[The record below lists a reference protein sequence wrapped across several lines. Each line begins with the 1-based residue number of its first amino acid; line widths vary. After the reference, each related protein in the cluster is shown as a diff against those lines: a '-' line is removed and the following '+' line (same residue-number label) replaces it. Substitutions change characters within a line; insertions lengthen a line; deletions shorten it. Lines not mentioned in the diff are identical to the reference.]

1 MGWLM
6 NGPKVVGFIDIGTN
20 SVRLLVVRIN
30 PNRSY
35 TVLSQE
41 KEVVRLG
48 EGEFRDQM
56 LTPEAIYRGV
66 TVIKKFAE
74 LSRAYG
80 AEEVIGVATSAA
92 REAKN
97 QIELLNRLR
106 DEARVDVSVISG
118 KEEARLI
125 YLGVA
130 SGLYIKDR
138 KALFIDIG
146 GGSTEIIIGD
156 QEQYS
161 YLDSLKLGAIRLT
174 NLFLPEGAVA
184 PVPSEIYNKMCK
196 YVKNAVIRTTHR
208 VKEEKLGITV
218 ASSGTAINLAEIA
231 NRMAGNADARSLV
244 LRRSQLRKVMA
255 LLCSLPIQERRK
267 VPGINPERA
276 DIIIGG
282 GAILETLMDEFGVE
296 EAAISERGLRDGML
310 AEYLDQGGDQEYKE
324 LSVRERSV
332 LQLGR
337 SCNLDEMH
345 AERVR
350 GLALSLFDS
359 GFRQGL
365 HNLGDWER
373 ELLSYAAFLH
383 DIGDFISFNNHHLH
397 SHYIIRNAELLGFDQ
412 REILIMADLAQFH
425 RKKIPRKKDPDLDDL
440 DEHSQKVVILLSALL
455 RIAESLDRSH
465 TGLVNKAEFVSVQK
479 GSAVLDLYSNED
491 VQLEMWGVE
500 SDGKAF
506 EKAFGRSLTSNVIRI

>member
-1 MGWLM
+1 M

-66 TVIKKFAE
+66 TVVKKFAE

-80 AEEVIGVATSAA
+80 AEEVIAVATSAA

-97 QIELLNRLR
+97 QIDLLNRLR

-130 SGLYIKDR
+130 SGVHLRDR
-138 KALFIDIG
+138 KGLFIDIG
-146 GGSTEIIIGD
+146 GGSTEVIIGD
-156 QEQYS
+156 QDNYT

-174 NLFLPEGAVA
+174 NLFLPEGAKT
-184 PVPSEIYNKMCK
+184 PVSSDVYSKMRK
-196 YVKNAVIRTTHR
+196 YVRNAVIRTTHR
-208 VKEEKLGITV
+208 VKAERLAVAV
-218 ASSGTAINLAEIA
+218 ASSGTAINLAEIS
-231 NRMAGNADARSLV
+231 NRMTGNADSRSMP
-244 LRRSQLRKVMA
+244 LRRSQVKKIMTM
-255 LLCSLPIQERRK
+255 LCSLPLDERRK

-282 GAILETLMDEFGVE
+282 GAILETLMDEFGLE
-296 EAAISERGLRDGML
+296 EVTVSERGLRDGLL
-310 AEYLDQGGDQEYKE
+310 AEYLAQGGDQEYKE
-324 LSVRERSV
+324 MSVRERSV

-345 AERVR
+345 AERVK

-373 ELLSYAAFLH
+373 ELLGYAAFLH

-412 REILIMADLAQFH
+412 REIVIMADLARFH
-425 RKKIPRKKDPDLDDL
+425 RKKIPRRKDPDLEDL
-440 DEHSQKVVILLSALL
+440 DEHSQKIVILLSALL
-455 RIAESLDRSH
+455 RLAESLDRSH
-465 TGLVNKAEFVSVQK
+465 TGLVNNAEFATVQK
-479 GSAVLDLYSNED
+479 TAAVIAIHSNED
-491 VQLEMWGVE
+491 VQLEVWGIE

-506 EKAFGRSLTSNVIRI
+506 EKAFGRSLSSNIMRS

>member
-1 MGWLM
+1 MT
-6 NGPKVVGFIDIGTN
+6 GPKVVGFIDIGTN

-30 PNRSY
+30 PNHSY
-35 TVLSQE
+35 NVLSQE

-66 TVIKKFAE
+66 TVVKKFAE

-80 AEEVIGVATSAA
+80 AEEIIAVATSAA

-97 QIELLNRLR
+97 QIDLLNRLR
-106 DEARVDVSVISG
+106 EEARVDVSVVSG

-130 SGLYIKDR
+130 SGVHIKDR

-156 QEQYS
+156 QENYS

-174 NLFLPEGAVA
+174 NLFLPEGAKT
-184 PVPSEIYNKMCK
+184 PVPAEVYSKMRK
-196 YVKNAVIRTTHR
+196 YVRNAVIRTAHR
-208 VKEEKLGITV
+208 VKDERLGISV

-231 NRMAGNADARSLV
+231 NRMTNGTDERNLT
-244 LRRSQLRKVMA
+244 LRRSQLKKVMA
-255 LLCSLPIQERRK
+255 MLCSLPLEERRK
-267 VPGINPERA
+267 VPGMNPERA

-282 GAILETLMDEFGVE
+282 GAILETLMDEFGLE
-296 EAAISERGLRDGML
+296 EVSVSERGLRDGLL
-310 AEYLDQGGDQEYKE
+310 AEYLAQDGDQEYKE
-324 LSVRERSV
+324 MSVRERSV

-345 AERVR
+345 AERVK

-373 ELLSYAAFLH
+373 ELLGYSAFLH

-412 REILIMADLAQFH
+412 REILIMADLARFH

-455 RIAESLDRSH
+455 RLAESLDRSH
-465 TGLVNKAEFVSVQK
+465 TGLVKQAEFVSVQK
-479 GSAVLDLYSNED
+479 ASAVIAIHSDED
-491 VQLEMWGVE
+491 VQLEVWGIE

-506 EKAFGRSLTSNVIRI
+506 EKAFGRTLRSDVIRF

>member
-1 MGWLM
+1 MIV
-6 NGPKVVGFIDIGTN
+6 PKVVGFIDIGTN
-20 SVRLLVVRIN
+20 SVRLLVVRVN

-48 EGEFRDQM
+48 DGEFRDQM

-66 TVIKKFAE
+66 MVVKKFAE

-80 AEEVIGVATSAA
+80 AEEVIAVATSAA

-97 QIELLNRLR
+97 QIDLLNRLR
-106 DEARVDVSVISG
+106 EEAKVDVSVISG

-125 YLGVA
+125 YIGVA
-130 SGLYIKDR
+130 SGVHIKDR
-138 KALFIDIG
+138 KALFVDIG

-174 NLFLPEGAVA
+174 NIFLPEGART
-184 PVPSEIYNKMCK
+184 PVPADVYGKMCK
-196 YVKNAVIRTTHR
+196 YVRNAVIRTANR
-208 VKEEKLGITV
+208 VKKEKLAIAV

-231 NRMAGNADARSLV
+231 NRMTGNADARSMV
-244 LRRSQLRKVMA
+244 LRRSHLKKIMSM
-255 LLCSLPIQERRK
+255 LCSLPLEERRR

-296 EAAISERGLRDGML
+296 EVLVSERGLRDGLL
-310 AEYLDQGGDQEYKE
+310 AEYLAEGGDQEYRGM
-324 LSVRERSV
+324 SVRERSV

-337 SCNLDEMH
+337 SCNVDEMH

-373 ELLSYAAFLH
+373 ELLGYAAFLH

-412 REILIMADLAQFH
+412 REIVIMADLARFH

-440 DEHSQKVVILLSALL
+440 DEHSQKIVILLSALL
-455 RIAESLDRSH
+455 RLAESLDRSH
-465 TGLVNKAEFVSVQK
+465 TGLVRQAEFVIVQK
-479 GSAVLDLYSNED
+479 TSAIVAIHSDED
-491 VQLEMWGVE
+491 VQLEVWGVE

-506 EKAFGRSLTSNVIRI
+506 EKAFGRTLSSNVVRS

>member
-1 MGWLM
+1 M

-20 SVRLLVVRIN
+20 SVRLLVVRVN

-66 TVIKKFAE
+66 MVVKKFAE

-80 AEEVIGVATSAA
+80 AEEVIAVATSAA

-97 QIELLNRLR
+97 QLDLLNRLR
-106 DEARVDVSVISG
+106 EEARIDVSVISG

-130 SGLYIKDR
+130 SGLHIRGR

-156 QEQYS
+156 QENYG

-174 NLFLPEGAVA
+174 NLFLPEGAKTPVSVVA
-184 PVPSEIYNKMCK
+184 YNKMRK
-196 YVKNAVIRTTHR
+196 YVRNAVIRTTHR
-208 VKEEKLGITV
+208 VKEEKLSFAV

-231 NRMAGNADARSLV
+231 NRINGNTDSRNMT
-244 LRRSQLRKVMA
+244 LRRPQLKRIMTM
-255 LLCSLPIQERRK
+255 LCSLPLEERRK
-267 VPGINPERA
+267 VPGMNPERA

-282 GAILETLMDEFGVE
+282 GAILETLMDEFGLE
-296 EAAISERGLRDGML
+296 EVAISERGLRDGLL
-310 AEYLDQGGDQEYKE
+310 AEYLAQGDDQEYKQM
-324 LSVRERSV
+324 SVRERSV
-332 LQLGR
+332 MQLGR

-345 AERVR
+345 AQRVR

-365 HNLGDWER
+365 HNFGDWER
-373 ELLSYAAFLH
+373 ELLGYAAFLH

-412 REILIMADLAQFH
+412 REIAIMADLARFH
-425 RKKIPRKKDPDLDDL
+425 RKKIPRKKDPDLEDL
-440 DEHSQKVVILLSALL
+440 DEHSQKVVILLSVLL
-455 RIAESLDRSH
+455 RLAESLDRSH
-465 TGLVNKAEFVSVQK
+465 TGLVSQAEFVAVEKASVVIAIH
-479 GSAVLDLYSNED
+479 SDED
-491 VQLEMWGVE
+491 VQLEVWGVE

-506 EKAFGRSLTSNVIRI
+506 EKAFGRSLTSNVMRT

>member
-1 MGWLM
+1 M

-48 EGEFRDQM
+48 DGEFRDQM
-56 LTPEAIYRGV
+56 LTQEAIFRGV
-66 TVIKKFAE
+66 TVVKKFTE

-80 AEEVIGVATSAA
+80 AEEIIAVATSAA

-97 QIELLNRLR
+97 QIDLLNRLR
-106 DEARVDVSVISG
+106 EEARIDVSVISG

-130 SGLYIKDR
+130 SGVHLKDR

-156 QEQYS
+156 QENYS

-174 NLFLPEGAVA
+174 NLFLPEGAKT
-184 PVPSEIYNKMCK
+184 PVPAEVYNKMRK
-196 YVKNAVIRTTHR
+196 YVRNAIIRTTHR
-208 VKEEKLGITV
+208 VKDEKLGISV
-218 ASSGTAINLAEIA
+218 ASSGTAINLAEIS
-231 NRMAGNADARSLV
+231 NRLTGNGDTRNMT
-244 LRRSQLRKVMA
+244 LRRSQLKKVMA
-255 LLCSLPIQERRK
+255 MLCSLPLEERRK

-282 GAILETLMDEFGVE
+282 GAILETLMDEFGLE
-296 EAAISERGLRDGML
+296 EVAVSERGLRDGLL
-310 AEYLDQGGDQEYKE
+310 AEYLAEGGGQEYKE
-324 LSVRERSV
+324 MSVRERSV

-345 AERVR
+345 AERVK
-350 GLALSLFDS
+350 GLALSLYDS

-373 ELLSYAAFLH
+373 ELLGYAAFLH

-412 REILIMADLAQFH
+412 REIVIMADLARFH
-425 RKKIPRKKDPDLDDL
+425 RKKIPRKKDPDLEDL
-440 DEHSQKVVILLSALL
+440 DEHSQKIVILLSTLL
-455 RIAESLDRSH
+455 RLAESLDRSH
-465 TGLVNKAEFVSVQK
+465 TGLVKKAEFVNVQK
-479 GSAVLDLYSNED
+479 TSAVIAIHSDED
-491 VQLEMWGVE
+491 VQLEVWGIE

-506 EKAFGRSLTSNVIRI
+506 EKAFGRSLSSNVMTA

>member
-1 MGWLM
+1 M
-6 NGPKVVGFIDIGTN
+6 NGPKIVGFIDIGTN

-56 LTPEAIYRGV
+56 LTPVAIFRGV
-66 TVIKKFAE
+66 TVVKKFAE

-80 AEEVIGVATSAA
+80 AEEIIAVATSAA

-106 DEARVDVSVISG
+106 DEAKVDVSVISG

-130 SGLYIKDR
+130 SGVHIRDR

-146 GGSTEIIIGD
+146 GGSTEVIIGD

-161 YLDSLKLGAIRLT
+161 YLDSLKLGAIRLS
-174 NLFLPEGAVA
+174 NLFLPEGAKA
-184 PVPSEIYNKMCK
+184 PVPAESYSKMRK
-196 YVKNAVIRTTHR
+196 YVRNAVIRTSHR
-208 VKEEKLGITV
+208 VKEEKLVLAI
-218 ASSGTAINLAEIA
+218 ASSGTAINLAEIS
-231 NRMAGNADARSLV
+231 NRMNGITDPRTMT
-244 LRRSQLRKVMA
+244 LRRTQLKKIMA
-255 LLCSLPIQERRK
+255 MLCSLTLDDRRK

-282 GAILETLMDEFGVE
+282 GAILETLMDEFGLE
-296 EAAISERGLRDGML
+296 EVTVSDRGLRDGLL
-310 AEYLDQGGDQEYKE
+310 AEYLSEGGDQTYKDM
-324 LSVRERSV
+324 SVRERSV

-337 SCNLDEMH
+337 SCDLDELH
-345 AERVR
+345 ADRVK
-350 GLALSLFDS
+350 GYALSLFDT

-373 ELLSYAAFLH
+373 ELLGYAAYLH
-383 DIGDFISFNNHHLH
+383 DIGDFISFNNHHMH

-412 REILIMADLAQFH
+412 REILIMADLARFH

-440 DEHSQKVVILLSALL
+440 DEHSQKVVILLSSLL

-465 TGLVNKAEFVSVQK
+465 TGLVKQTEFLNVQK
-479 GSAVLDLYSNED
+479 GSAVIAIHSDED
-491 VQLEMWGVE
+491 VQLEVWGIE

-506 EKAFGRSLTSNVIRI
+506 EKAFGRTLTPRVMRS

>member
-1 MGWLM
+1 MGTGM

-66 TVIKKFAE
+66 TVVKKFAE

-80 AEEVIGVATSAA
+80 AEEVIAVATSAA

-97 QIELLNRLR
+97 QIDLLNRLR

-130 SGLYIKDR
+130 GGVHIRDR
-138 KALFIDIG
+138 KGLFIDIG

-156 QEQYS
+156 QDNYT

-174 NLFLPEGAVA
+174 NLFLPEGAKT
-184 PVPSEIYNKMCK
+184 PVPSEVYSKMRK
-196 YVKNAVIRTTHR
+196 YVRNAVIRTTHR
-208 VKEEKLGITV
+208 VKAERVSVTV
-218 ASSGTAINLAEIA
+218 ASSGTAINLAEIS
-231 NRMAGNADARSLV
+231 NRMTGNADPRSMT
-244 LRRSQLRKVMA
+244 LRRSQLKKIMTM
-255 LLCSLPIQERRK
+255 LCSLALDERRK
-267 VPGINPERA
+267 VPGMNPERA

-282 GAILETLMDEFGVE
+282 GAILETLMDEFGLDEVTV
-296 EAAISERGLRDGML
+296 SERGLRDGLL
-310 AEYLDQGGDQEYKE
+310 AEYLAQGGDQEYKE
-324 LSVRERSV
+324 MSVRERSV

-345 AERVR
+345 AERVK

-373 ELLSYAAFLH
+373 ELLGYAAYLH

-412 REILIMADLAQFH
+412 REISIMADLARFH
-425 RKKIPRKKDPDLDDL
+425 RKKIPRRKDPDLEDL
-440 DEHSQKVVILLSALL
+440 DEHSQKIVILLSSLL
-455 RIAESLDRSH
+455 RLAESLDRSH
-465 TGLVNKAEFVSVQK
+465 TGLVKSAEFAVVQK
-479 GSAVLDLYSNED
+479 AAAVIAIYSNED
-491 VQLEMWGVE
+491 VQLEVWGIE

-506 EKAFGRSLTSNVIRI
+506 EKAFGRLLSSIVMRS

>member
-1 MGWLM
+1 M
-6 NGPKVVGFIDIGTN
+6 NGQKIVGFIDIGTN

-30 PNRSY
+30 ANRSY

-48 EGEFRDQM
+48 DGEFRDQV
-56 LTPEAIYRGV
+56 LTPEAIYRAV

-80 AEEVIGVATSAA
+80 AEEIIAVATSAA

-97 QIELLNRLR
+97 QIDLLNRLSQ
-106 DEARVDVSVISG
+106 EAKVDVSVISG

-130 SGLYIKDR
+130 SGLHIKGR

-156 QEQYS
+156 QDNYV

-174 NLFLPEGAVA
+174 NLFLPEGARTA
-184 PVPSEIYNKMCK
+184 VPAEVYTKMRK
-196 YVKNAVIRTTHR
+196 YVRNAVIRTSHR
-208 VKEEKLGITV
+208 VKEEKLSVSV

-231 NRMAGNADARSLV
+231 VRMTGNSDPRSTT
-244 LRRSQLRKVMA
+244 LRRPQLKRIMTM
-255 LLCSLPIQERRK
+255 LCSLPLEERRK
-267 VPGINPERA
+267 VPGMNPERA

-282 GAILETLMDEFGVE
+282 GAILETLMDEFGLE
-296 EAAISERGLRDGML
+296 ELTISDRGLRDGLL
-310 AEYLDQGGDQEYKE
+310 AEYLAQDGDQEYRQM
-324 LSVRERSV
+324 SVRERSV

-337 SCNLDEMH
+337 SCNLDERH

-350 GLALSLFDS
+350 ALALSLFDS

-365 HNLGDWER
+365 HSFGDWER
-373 ELLSYAAFLH
+373 ELLGYAAFLH

-412 REILIMADLAQFH
+412 REILIMADLARFH
-425 RKKIPRKKDPDLDDL
+425 RKKIPRRKDPDLEGL
-440 DEHSQKVVILLSALL
+440 DEHSQKVVILLSVLL
-455 RIAESLDRSH
+455 RMAESLDRSH
-465 TGLVNKAEFVSVQK
+465 TGLVKQAEFTTVEK
-479 GSAVLDLYSNED
+479 TSATLAMHSYED
-491 VQLEMWGVE
+491 VQLEEWGVE

-506 EKAFGRSLTSNVIRI
+506 EKAFGRSLKSQVVRD

>member
-1 MGWLM
+1 M

-35 TVLSQE
+35 NVLSQE

-48 EGEFRDQM
+48 DGEFRDQM

-66 TVIKKFAE
+66 TVVKKFAE

-80 AEEVIGVATSAA
+80 GEEIVAVATSAA

-97 QIELLNRLR
+97 QIDLLNRLR
-106 DEARVDVSVISG
+106 EEARVDVSVVSG

-130 SGLYIKDR
+130 SGVHIKDR

-156 QEQYS
+156 QENYT
-161 YLDSLKLGAIRLT
+161 YLDSLRLGAIRLT
-174 NLFLPEGAVA
+174 NLFLPEGAKTPIPAEVY
-184 PVPSEIYNKMCK
+184 SKMRK
-196 YVKNAVIRTTHR
+196 YVRNAVIRTAHR
-208 VKEEKLGITV
+208 VKDEKLGMSI

-231 NRMAGNADARSLV
+231 NRMTSSTDARNLT
-244 LRRSQLRKVMA
+244 LRRSQLKKVMA
-255 LLCSLPIQERRK
+255 MLCSLPLEERRK
-267 VPGINPERA
+267 VPGMNPERA

-282 GAILETLMDEFGVE
+282 GAILETLLDEFGLE
-296 EAAISERGLRDGML
+296 EVSISERGLRDGLL
-310 AEYLDQGGDQEYKE
+310 AEYLAQGGGQEYLE
-324 LSVRERSV
+324 MSVRERSV

-337 SCNLDEMH
+337 SCNLDERH
-345 AERVR
+345 ADRVKD
-350 GLALSLFDS
+350 LALSLFDS

-373 ELLSYAAFLH
+373 ELLGYAAYLH

-412 REILIMADLAQFH
+412 REILIMANLARFH
-425 RKKIPRKKDPDLDDL
+425 RKKIPRKKDPDLTDL
-440 DEHSQKVVILLSALL
+440 DEHSQRVVILLSALL
-455 RIAESLDRSH
+455 RLAESLDRSH
-465 TGLVNKAEFVSVQK
+465 TGLVRQAEFVAVQK
-479 GSAVLDLYSNED
+479 SSAVIAIHSDED
-491 VQLEMWGVE
+491 VQLEVWGIE
-500 SDGKAF
+500 SDEKAF
-506 EKAFGRSLTSNVIRI
+506 EKAFGRTLRSNVVRY

>member
-1 MGWLM
+1 M
-6 NGPKVVGFIDIGTN
+6 NAPKVVGFIDIGTN

-48 EGEFRDQM
+48 DGEFRDQM

-66 TVIKKFAE
+66 TVVKKFAE

-80 AEEVIGVATSAA
+80 AEEVIAVATSAA

-97 QIELLNRLR
+97 QIDLLNRLR

-130 SGLYIKDR
+130 GGVHIRDR
-138 KALFIDIG
+138 KGLFIDIG
-146 GGSTEIIIGD
+146 GGSTEVIIGD
-156 QEQYS
+156 QDNYT

-174 NLFLPEGAVA
+174 NLFLPEGAMST
-184 PVPSEIYNKMCK
+184 VPPEIYSKMRK
-196 YVKNAVIRTTHR
+196 YVRNAVIRTTHR
-208 VKEEKLGITV
+208 VKAEKLSVAV
-218 ASSGTAINLAEIA
+218 ASSGTAINLAEIS
-231 NRMAGNADARSLV
+231 NRMTGNADPRSMT
-244 LRRSQLRKVMA
+244 LRRSQLKKIMTM
-255 LLCSLPIQERRK
+255 LCSLPLEERRK
-267 VPGINPERA
+267 VPGMNPERA

-282 GAILETLMDEFGVE
+282 GAILETLMDEFGLE
-296 EAAISERGLRDGML
+296 EVTVSERGLRDGLL
-310 AEYLDQGGDQEYKE
+310 AEYLAQGGDQEYKE
-324 LSVRERSV
+324 MSVRERSV

-345 AERVR
+345 AERVK

-373 ELLSYAAFLH
+373 ELLGFAAFLH

-412 REILIMADLAQFH
+412 REIVIMADLARFH
-425 RKKIPRKKDPDLDDL
+425 RKKIPRKKDPDLEDL
-440 DEHSQKVVILLSALL
+440 DEHSQKIVILLSTLL
-455 RIAESLDRSH
+455 RLAESLDRSH
-465 TGLVNKAEFVSVQK
+465 IGLVVQAEFAVVQK
-479 GSAVLDLYSNED
+479 TAAVIAIHSNED
-491 VQLEMWGVE
+491 VQLEVWGVE
-500 SDGKAF
+500 SDGRAF
-506 EKAFGRSLTSNVIRI
+506 EKAFGRSLSANVMRS

>member
-1 MGWLM
+1 MIL
-6 NGPKVVGFIDIGTN
+6 PKVVGFIDIGTN
-20 SVRLLVVRIN
+20 SVRLLVVRVN

-48 EGEFRDQM
+48 DGEFRDQM
-56 LTPEAIYRGV
+56 LTPEAIFRGV
-66 TVIKKFAE
+66 MVVKKFAE

-80 AEEVIGVATSAA
+80 AEEVIAVATSAA

-97 QIELLNRLR
+97 QIDLLNRLR
-106 DEARVDVSVISG
+106 EEAKVDVSVISG

-130 SGLYIKDR
+130 SGVHIKDR

-174 NLFLPEGAVA
+174 NIFLPEGAKTS
-184 PVPSEIYNKMCK
+184 VPAEVYGKMCK
-196 YVKNAVIRTTHR
+196 YVRNAVIRTAHR
-208 VKEEKLGITV
+208 VKQEKLAISV
-218 ASSGTAINLAEIA
+218 ASSGTAINLVEIA
-231 NRMAGNADARSLV
+231 NRMTGNADARSLV
-244 LRRSQLRKVMA
+244 LRRSHLRKIMLMLCA
-255 LLCSLPIQERRK
+255 LPLEERRR

-296 EAAISERGLRDGML
+296 EVMVSERGLRDGLL
-310 AEYLDQGGDQEYKE
+310 AEYLAQGGDQEFRE
-324 LSVRERSV
+324 MSVRERSV

-337 SCNLDEMH
+337 SCNLDELH
-345 AERVR
+345 AERVKR
-350 GLALSLFDS
+350 LVLSLFDS

-373 ELLSYAAFLH
+373 ELLGYAAFLH

-412 REILIMADLAQFH
+412 REIVIMSDLARFH

-440 DEHSQKVVILLSALL
+440 DEHSQKIVILLSTLL
-455 RIAESLDRSH
+455 RLAESLDRSH
-465 TGLVNKAEFVSVQK
+465 TGLVKQAEFILVQK
-479 GSAVLDLYSNED
+479 TSAVVTIHSDED
-491 VQLEMWGVE
+491 VQLEVWGVE

-506 EKAFGRSLTSNVIRI
+506 EKAFGRTLSSNVMRS

>member
-1 MGWLM
+1 MTEP
-6 NGPKVVGFIDIGTN
+6 NIVGFIDIGTN
-20 SVRLLVVRIN
+20 SVRLLIVRIN
-30 PNRSY
+30 SNRSY

-66 TVIKKFAE
+66 MVVKKFAE

-80 AEEVIGVATSAA
+80 AEEIIAVATSAA

-97 QIELLNRLR
+97 QIDLLNRLR
-106 DEARVDVSVISG
+106 DEARIDVSVISG
-118 KEEARLI
+118 KEEARLV

-130 SGLYIKDR
+130 SGAHLRGR

-146 GGSTEIIIGD
+146 GGSTEIIIGN
-156 QEQYS
+156 QENYS

-174 NLFLPEGAVA
+174 NLFLPDGAKT
-184 PVPSEIYNKMCK
+184 PVPVEAYSKMRK
-196 YVKNAVIRTTHR
+196 YVRNAVIRTTHR
-208 VKEEKLGITV
+208 VKEEGLALAF

-231 NRMAGNADARSLV
+231 NRMASSTDPRNLI
-244 LRRSQLRKVMA
+244 LRRSQLKKVMSM
-255 LLCSLPIQERRK
+255 LCSLPLEVRRR

-282 GAILETLMDEFGVE
+282 GAILETLMDEFGLE
-296 EAAISERGLRDGML
+296 ELTISERGLRDGLL
-310 AEYLDQGGDQEYKE
+310 AEYLVQGGDDEYKE
-324 LSVRERSV
+324 MSVRERSV

-337 SCNLDEMH
+337 SCNLDEKH

-397 SHYIIRNAELLGFDQ
+397 SHYIIQNAELLGFDQ
-412 REILIMADLAQFH
+412 REIVIMADLARFH
-425 RKKIPRKKDPDLDDL
+425 RKKIPRKKDTDLGDLDD
-440 DEHSQKVVILLSALL
+440 HSQRVVILLSTLL
-455 RIAESLDRSH
+455 RLAESLDRSH
-465 TGLVNKAEFVSVQK
+465 TGLVKQAEFVEVQK
-479 GSAVLDLYSNED
+479 TSAVIAIHSDED
-491 VQLEMWGVE
+491 VQLEVWGVE

-506 EKAFGRSLTSNVIRI
+506 EKAFGRSLSLNVMHQ

>member
-1 MGWLM
+1 M

-30 PNRSY
+30 LNQSY

-56 LTPEAIYRGV
+56 LTPEAIFRGV
-66 TVIKKFAE
+66 TVVKKFAE

-80 AEEVIGVATSAA
+80 AEEVIAVATSAA

-97 QIELLNRLR
+97 QIDLLNRLR
-106 DEARVDVSVISG
+106 DEARIDVSVVSG

-130 SGLYIKDR
+130 SGVHLKDR
-138 KALFIDIG
+138 RALFIDIG
-146 GGSTEIIIGD
+146 GGSTEVIIGD
-156 QEQYS
+156 QENYS

-174 NLFLPEGAVA
+174 NLFLPGGAKT
-184 PVPSEIYNKMCK
+184 PVPAETYSKMCK
-196 YVKNAVIRTTHR
+196 YVRNAVIRTAHR
-208 VKEEKLGITV
+208 VKEEKLAIAV
-218 ASSGTAINLAEIA
+218 ASSGTAINLAEIS
-231 NRMAGNADARSLV
+231 NRMNSSAESRNMT
-244 LRRSQLRKVMA
+244 LRRSQLKKIMTM
-255 LLCSLPIQERRK
+255 LCSLPLEERRR

-296 EAAISERGLRDGML
+296 EVTVSERGLRDGLL
-310 AEYLDQGGDQEYKE
+310 AEYLAQGGDQEYKE
-324 LSVRERSV
+324 MSVRERSV

-337 SCNLDEMH
+337 SCNLDEKH
-345 AERVR
+345 AERVK

-373 ELLSYAAFLH
+373 ELLGYAAFLH

-412 REILIMADLAQFH
+412 REILIMADLARFH
-425 RKKIPRKKDPDLDDL
+425 RKKIPRKKDPDLNDL
-440 DEHSQKVVILLSALL
+440 DEHSQRIVILLSALL
-455 RIAESLDRSH
+455 RLAESLDRSH
-465 TGLVNKAEFVSVQK
+465 TGLVRQAEFVIVQK
-479 GSAVLDLYSNED
+479 ATAVIAIHSDED
-491 VQLEMWGVE
+491 VQLEVWGVE

-506 EKAFGRSLTSNVIRI
+506 EKAFGRSLSSNVLRS

>member
-1 MGWLM
+1 M

-48 EGEFRDQM
+48 DGEFQDQM
-56 LTPEAIYRGV
+56 LTPEAISRGV
-66 TVIKKFAE
+66 VVVKKFSD

-80 AEEVIGVATSAA
+80 AEEIIAVATSAA

-97 QIELLNRLR
+97 QIELLNRFR
-106 DEARVDVSVISG
+106 EEARIDVSVVSG

-130 SGLYIKDR
+130 SGMHLKDR

-156 QEQYS
+156 QANYS
-161 YLDSLKLGAIRLT
+161 YLDSLRLGAIRLT
-174 NLFLPEGAVA
+174 DLFLPEGAKTA
-184 PVPSEIYNKMCK
+184 VPPEMYGKMRK
-196 YVKNAVIRTTHR
+196 YVRNAVIRTTHR
-208 VKEEKLGITV
+208 VKEEKLGIAI
-218 ASSGTAINLAEIA
+218 ASSGTAINLAEIS
-231 NRMAGNADARSLV
+231 NRMVGNIDARSLT
-244 LRRSQLRKVMA
+244 LRRSQLKKIMA
-255 LLCSLPIQERRK
+255 MLCSLPLEERRK

-282 GAILETLMDEFGVE
+282 GAILETLMDEFGLE
-296 EAAISERGLRDGML
+296 EVAVSERGLRDGML
-310 AEYLDQGGDQEYKE
+310 AEYLAQGGDQTYNEM
-324 LSVRERSV
+324 SVRERSV

-373 ELLSYAAFLH
+373 ELLGYAAFLH

-397 SHYIIRNAELLGFDQ
+397 SNYLIKNAELLGFDQ
-412 REILIMADLAQFH
+412 REILIMADLARFH
-425 RKKIPRKKDPDLDDL
+425 RKKIPRKKDPDLADL
-440 DEHSQKVVILLSALL
+440 DEHSQKIVILLSVLL
-455 RIAESLDRSH
+455 RLAESLDRSH
-465 TGLVNKAEFVSVQK
+465 TGLVKKAEFAGVQK
-479 GSAVLDLYSNED
+479 LSAVIAIHSDED
-491 VQLEMWGVE
+491 VQLEVWGVE

-506 EKAFGRSLTSNVIRI
+506 EKAFGRTLTPSVIRS